1 MDYLSV
7 IIITLTSTHPGR
19 YNKSMSDPAR
29 ITIFDT
35 TLRDGEQA
43 PGFSLDVP
51 AKLAMARALDALGVD
66 IIEAGFPIAS
76 PADSDAVRQIASTVR
91 RPVIAALA
99 RTRRADIEEAARAL
113 APAKRS
119 RIHTFLATSDLH
131 LTAKL
136 RMSREDCIAS
146 AVDAIKLARR
156 FTDDVEFSAEDATRS
171 DRDFLCR
178 VIEAVIDAGCTTVNL
193 PDTVGY
199 ATPDEL
205 RDFFAEILARVP
217 NAGRAVFS
225 THCHDDLGL
234 AVANSLGAIQGG
246 VRQVE
251 CTINGIGERAGN
263 ASLEELVMA
272 LRVRQD
278 RLPYDTAIDSHGLF
292 EASQLLSSLTSEP
305 VQANKAIVGRNA
317 FAHEAGIHQDGVLKD
332 VRTYEIMRPEDVG
345 QSAASRL
352 VLGRH
357 SGRHAVQCR
366 CEALGFRLSAEEV
379 DLVYRA
385 VIALGEHRKVIGDG
399 DLRRIVDRIQAPQAA
414 AALPA
419 SPHVEAVGYGHGV

>member
-1 MDYLSV
+1 M
-7 IIITLTSTHPGR
+7 STT
-19 YNKSMSDPAR
+19 AR
-29 ITIFDT
+29 VTVFDT

-43 PGFSLDVP
+43 PGYSLDV
-51 AKLAMARALDALGVD
+51 ASKLAMARALDALGVD

-76 PADSDAVRQIASTVR
+76 PADSEAVRQIAAGVR
-91 RPVIAALA
+91 RPVITALA
-99 RTRRADIEEAARAL
+99 RTRSQDIEEAARAL
-113 APAKRS
+113 EPAERS

-131 LTAKL
+131 LSAKL
-136 RMSREDCIAS
+136 RITRDECLDS
-146 AVDAIKLARR
+146 AVAAVKLART

-205 RDFFAEILARVP
+205 REFFEQIIGRVP
-217 NAGRAVFS
+217 NSGRAVFS
-225 THCHDDLGL
+225 THCHNDLGL
-234 AVANSLGAIQGG
+234 AVANSLAAIQGG

-251 CTINGIGERAGN
+251 CSINGIGERAGN

-272 LRVRQD
+272 LRVRPD
-278 RLPYDTAIDSHGLF
+278 RLPFDTAIRSQALF
-292 EASQLLSSLTSEP
+292 ETSQLLSKLTSEP

-332 VRTYEIMRPEDVG
+332 ARTYEIMKPEDVG
-345 QSAASRL
+345 QSVSSRL

-357 SGRHAVQCR
+357 SGRHAVQSR
-366 CEALGFRLSAEEV
+366 CETLGFTLTHEEIGE
-379 DLVYRA
+379 VYRA
-385 VIALGEHRKVIGDG
+385 VISLGEHRKAIGDG
-399 DLRRIVDRIQAPQAA
+399 DLRRIVDRVRTPAA
-414 AALPA
+414 AAAAA
-419 SPHVEAVGYGHGV
+419 STAHVETVGYGHGV

>member
-1 MDYLSV
+1 MA
-7 IIITLTSTHPGR
+7 TPE
-19 YNKSMSDPAR
+19 R
-29 ITIFDT
+29 ITVFDT

-51 AKLAMARALDALGVD
+51 AKLSMARALDALGVD

-76 PADSDAVRQIASTVR
+76 PADSEAVRQIAASVR

-99 RTRRADIEEAARAL
+99 RTRKVDIEEAGRAL
-113 APAKRS
+113 AAADRS

-131 LTAKL
+131 LQAKL
-136 RMSREDCIAS
+136 RMSREECIES
-146 AVDAIKLARR
+146 AVDAVKLARR

-178 VIEAVIDAGCTTVNL
+178 VIEAVIAAGCTTVNL

-205 RDFFAEILARVP
+205 RDFFREIIQRVP

-234 AVANSLGAIQGG
+234 AVANSLAAIQGG

-278 RLPYDTAIDSHGLF
+278 RLPYDTAVQAPALF
-292 EASQLLSSLTSEP
+292 DASQLLSSLTTEP

-332 VRTYEIMRPEDVG
+332 ARTYEIMKPEDVG

-357 SGRHAVQCR
+357 SGRHAVQRR
-366 CEALGFRLSAEEV
+366 CEALGLTLTSADL

-399 DLRRIVDRIQAPQAA
+399 DLRRIVERVQSPQAS
-414 AALPA
+414 A
-419 SPHVEAVGYGHGV
+419 SLSSATAHVEAVGYGHGV

>member
-1 MDYLSV
+1 
-7 IIITLTSTHPGR
+7 
-19 YNKSMSDPAR
+19 MSDPAR

-51 AKLAMARALDALGVD
+51 AKIAMAGALDALGVD

-76 PADSDAVRQIASTVR
+76 PADSEAVRQIAAAIR

-99 RTRRADIEEAARAL
+99 RTRAADIEEAARAL
-113 APAKRS
+113 APAERA

-131 LTAKL
+131 LQVKL
-136 RMSREDCIAS
+136 RMSREECLAS

-171 DRDFLCR
+171 DPEFLCR
-178 VIEAVIDAGCTTVNL
+178 VIEAVIAAGCTTVNL

-205 RDFFAEILARVP
+205 RDFFADVIARVP

-234 AVANSLGAIQGG
+234 AVANSLAAIQGG

-278 RLPYDTAIDSHGLF
+278 RLPYDTGVEARSLY
-292 EASQLLSSLTSEP
+292 EASQLLSTLTSEP

-357 SGRHAVQCR
+357 SGRHAVQRR
-366 CEALGFRLSAEEV
+366 CEALGFTLTSAEV

-385 VIALGEHRKVIGDG
+385 VIALGEHRKVIADG
-399 DLRRIVDRIQAPQAA
+399 DLRRIVDHVQAPQAT
-414 AALPA
+414 AALATP
-419 SPHVEAVGYGHGV
+419 PQHVEAVGYGHGV